1 MWPLAGTGIQPG
13 EHVVRVE
20 VAGIEQRTH
29 GRRCSS
35 TPQPT
40 SPPTPTP
47 KCTPSTPAYPSPYD
61 PHEAADERGPVHEG
75 HQHPPSRRGLR
86 RALAYEFVVRDVAA
100 TMATMTPDP
109 IVTYIS
115 TGAGLPVPGA
125 EEARALGGLLDTA
138 VNP

>member
-1 MWPLAGTGIQPG
+1 MQPG

-20 VAGIEQRTH
+20 VAGIEERTH

-40 SPPTPTP
+40 SPPTP

-75 HQHPPSRRGLR
+75 HKHHHLG
-86 RALAYEFVVRDVAA
+86 AVFDEHVADEFVVRDVAA

-109 IVTYIS
+109 IVIYIPTS
-115 TGAGLPVPGA
+115 AGLPVLGA
-125 EEARALGGLLDTA
+125 EETRALGGLLDTA